1 MSHSYKRNPVYK
13 DGSSNRRRIKKYYKK
28 QANKKVRRTRTA
40 FRKTNMYRKISETW
54 NICDYRF
61 YVPLSLEISE
71 NEDKLNRWKKWYYR
85 K

>member
-1 MSHSYKRNPVYK
+1 MGHSYKRNPVYK
-13 DGSSNRRRIKKYYKK
+13 DGSGARRRIKKYYKK
-28 QANKKVRRTRTA
+28 RANKKVRRTNIT

-61 YVPLSLEISE
+61 YVPFSLEISE
-71 NEDKLNRWKKWYYR
+71 DKDELNWWKKWYYR